1 METAMDAINHANCDQ
16 YFRPLYQAVE
26 IIMQRVY
33 GDADIHREAFVRK
46 GLVAEWNEHLRDVAE
61 ERWIDTIFGISALLS
76 VTTQLNHY
84 HSQSKLC
91 SQHGL
96 PFLRL
101 AQAAA
106 SNIAIFMIE
115 DALLHL
121 SSLRRVVKN
130 SQFIDNPKSS
140 FGTSEKL
147 LDSYWEVV
155 NQASELVEDNSTE
168 HQVEMVFSQFRFREL
183 ISKQWK
189 ERIAA

>member
-1 METAMDAINHANCDQ
+1 MDAINHNSCNQ
-16 YFRPLYQAVE
+16 FFRPLYQAVE

-33 GDADIHREAFVRK
+33 GDADTHRKAFVCK
-46 GLVAEWNEHLRDVAE
+46 GFIAEWNEHLRDVAE

-76 VTTQLNHY
+76 VTTQLNHS
-84 HSQSKLC
+84 HSQGKLC

-106 SNIAIFMIE
+106 SNIAIFMID

-121 SSLRRVVKN
+121 SSLRQESKN
-130 SQFIDNPKSS
+130 NKSVEDPNS
-140 FGTSEKL
+140 TFGTRDNL

-155 NQASELVEDNSTE
+155 NQAIELVEDNSTD

-183 ISKQWK
+183 IARQWK
-189 ERIAA
+189 ERNAA

>member
-1 METAMDAINHANCDQ
+1 MVTDMDAINHNSCDQ
-16 YFRPLYQAVE
+16 FFRPLYQAVE

-46 GLVAEWNEHLRDVAE
+46 GLIAEWNEHLRDVAE

-76 VTTQLNHY
+76 VTTQLNHS
-84 HSQSKLC
+84 HSQGKLC

-121 SSLRRVVKN
+121 SSLRRESTKN
-130 SQFIDNPKSS
+130 KSVEDPNS
-140 FGTSEKL
+140 VFGTSDNL

-183 ISKQWK
+183 IAKQWK
-189 ERIAA
+189 ERSAA